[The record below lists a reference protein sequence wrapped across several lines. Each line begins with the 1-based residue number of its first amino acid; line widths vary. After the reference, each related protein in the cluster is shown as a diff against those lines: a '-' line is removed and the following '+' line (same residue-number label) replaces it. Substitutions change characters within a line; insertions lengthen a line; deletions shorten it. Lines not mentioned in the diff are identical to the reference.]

1 MGTDFVRKSCLKTIH
16 STVFS
21 LVTVCPC
28 EQFVLENCNG
38 ASVYS
43 LNTKDRTLMIYL
55 DYSKAFD
62 SVGHKRLIHKIK
74 SYGFG
79 DVFIN
84 WITDF
89 LANRKQRVFLRGH
102 LSEQKDVL
110 SGVPQGS
117 VLGPLLFILFV
128 NDLPD
133 IVNGKVKMYA
143 DDTKLYDNQRNSGSL
158 QEDLDKLEKW
168 SRKWLLRFNELKCKV
183 MHFGKGNPEHTYKI
197 GQTEL
202 VKVTEEKDLGVYIK
216 NDAKPSLQCIEAAKR
231 QPKLWVL

>member
-1 MGTDFVRKSCLKTIH
+1 METGTVPNDFKEAYISPIFKKGSRNDPGNYRPVSVTSIPCKILESIIRDSMVNHLDIHKLIAKEQHGFVKGRSCLTNLLETLDDI
-16 STVFS
+16 TNS
-21 LVTVCPC
+21 LD
-28 EQFVLENCNG
+28 EGEGL
-38 ASVYS
+38 
-43 LNTKDRTLMIYL
+43 DMIYL
-55 DYSKAFD
+55 DYRKAFD
-62 SVGHKRLIHKIK
+62 SVGHKRLVHKIK

-79 DVFIN
+79 EVFIN

-128 NDLPD
+128 NDLPE

-143 DDTKLYDNQRNSGSL
+143 DDTKLYDNQKNSGSL

-168 SRKWLLRFNELKCKV
+168 SRKWLL
-183 MHFGKGNPEHTYKI
+183 
-197 GQTEL
+197 
-202 VKVTEEKDLGVYIK
+202 
-216 NDAKPSLQCIEAAKR
+216 KPRLHL
-231 QPKLWVL
+231 PYD

>member
-1 MGTDFVRKSCLKTIH
+1 MRV
-16 STVFS
+16 
-21 LVTVCPC
+21 
-28 EQFVLENCNG
+28 
-38 ASVYS
+38 
-43 LNTKDRTLMIYL
+43 YL
-55 DYSKAFD
+55 DYRKAFD
-62 SVGHKRLIHKIK
+62 SVGHKRLVHKIK

-79 DVFIN
+79 EVFIN

-89 LANRKQRVFLRGH
+89 LANRKQKVFLRGH

-128 NDLPD
+128 NDLPE

-143 DDTKLYDNQRNSGSL
+143 DDTKLYDNQKNSGSL

-183 MHFGKGNPEHTYKI
+183 MHFGKGNPEHIYKI

-202 VKVTEEKDLGVYIK
+202 VKVTEEKDLGVTTSRMML
-216 NDAKPSLQCIEAAKR
+216 NQVCN
-231 QPKLWVL
+231 V